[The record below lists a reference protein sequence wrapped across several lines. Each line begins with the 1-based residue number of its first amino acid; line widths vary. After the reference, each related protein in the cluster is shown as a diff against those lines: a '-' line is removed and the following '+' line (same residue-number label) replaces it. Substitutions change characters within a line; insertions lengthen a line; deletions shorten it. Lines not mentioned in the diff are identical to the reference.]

1 MAKEYEYHIIP
12 TTITP
17 FLVVRNA
24 ADAINFYTNGLGAVE
39 LFRFTGP
46 DGKLVA
52 KLGIDAAEF
61 WLSDEEPEF
70 DSCSPDTVGG
80 TPVRII
86 LTVSDPDTLFARA
99 LEAGATQLSPVTT
112 AHAWK
117 IGKLKDPFNHVW
129 EIGHPLPG

>member
-1 MAKEYEYHIIP
+1 MIP
-12 TTITP
+12 TSITP
-17 FLVVRNA
+17 FLVVRNGGA
-24 ADAINFYTNGLGAVE
+24 AIEFYTSALGALE

-52 KLGIDAAEF
+52 KLGIEGAMF

-70 DSCSPDTVGG
+70 DSCSPETVGG

-99 LEAGATQLSPVTT
+99 LEAGAIQLSPVTT

-117 IGKLKDPFNHVW
+117 IGKLKDPFGHVW
-129 EIGHPLPG
+129 EIGHPLPGNP